1 MGKNVITKLKWATL
15 HVNYSIISKI
25 FIYFLSVNNHI
36 CHSISD
42 GHSKHYVCVHTAGLR
57 LPSVYRQSRY
67 NAKLLLNKRW
77 RFNGGLTVF
86 GIFKQYLFSDK

>member
-1 MGKNVITKLKWATL
+1 MGKNVITKLKWVTL

-36 CHSISD
+36 CHS
-42 GHSKHYVCVHTAGLR
+42 KHYVFVHTAGLR